1 LQVAVTRGF
10 VMKSVKSGAAIHG
23 AAVLINV
30 FINALLAGAQNKTK
44 ALCLQFSIATPQDM
58 PESSRNVLS

>member
-1 LQVAVTRGF
+1 
-10 VMKSVKSGAAIHG
+10 MKSVKSGAAIHG